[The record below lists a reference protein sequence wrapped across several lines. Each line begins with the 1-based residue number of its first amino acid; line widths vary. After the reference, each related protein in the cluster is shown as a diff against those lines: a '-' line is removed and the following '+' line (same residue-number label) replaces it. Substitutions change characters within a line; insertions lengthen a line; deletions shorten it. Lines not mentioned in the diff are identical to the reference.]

1 MSPGKKRAFVL
12 GAAAALATTA
22 FAAPVG
28 AQDEPSSGGIIV
40 YGDWQPVSQLNPYMT
55 NTVTNFQAT
64 TLVWPPPIDIDTDG
78 NYVPDLLEEVPSA
91 ENGGLVVD
99 EDGDGFTLNLKMKPD
114 LKWSDGMPLTLNDH
128 KWTYDWAVEMLKS
141 GVGCGRCAAF
151 VPLVDP
157 TAGVEEDADGNA
169 VTDVDV
175 LYAPENQ
182 VVESYTISEDGLTA
196 EVRFRQNYAAWRDWL
211 ASYYIIPGQFWGDIA
226 PEDVATT
233 AVPGSPALP
242 EIPASGPFMI
252 SGSSSDGIDYV
263 PNPEYNASDGPY
275 LDGLRYQFYGSK
287 DGMIAAF
294 LAGEIDLALDMTQ
307 ADFPAVSQV
316 DPSIGRAEVDP
327 QWGYEHLDLNF
338 MSTSVGFDDPLVRT
352 AIAHAIDKQKLSEV
366 LFPGAG
372 VEPACSP
379 APPSIWYHTETTCP
393 EYDPDQSMALLEEA
407 GWMNEGGAWVKDVD
421 GDGESETLR
430 LKMCTS
436 SGNPT
441 RLTTLGVVAQDLAAV
456 GINTDIQTEDAASVY
471 FADWADTTPETECS
485 IYRGSY
491 DVALFAWVFTG
502 DLYGDAFY
510 VYHSSQIPSDDNPNG
525 YNNTRIADPDIDAAL
540 DAIGASVD
548 PAFQLEQANVV
559 QQGIIDT
566 VTEIPLYYRSETTG
580 ISNRVGGWEKYN
592 PSTAGA
598 LWDTESWFVQE

>member
-1 MSPGKKRAFVL
+1 M
-12 GAAAALATTA
+12 
-22 FAAPVG
+22 
-28 AQDEPSSGGIIV
+28 GGTIV
-40 YGDWQPVSQLNPYMT
+40 YGDWQAASQLNPYMT

-64 TLVWPPPIDIDTDG
+64 TPVWPAPLDIDTDG
-78 NYVPDLLEEVPSA
+78 NYVPDLLAEIPSL
-91 ENGGLVVD
+91 ENGGLVLD
-99 EDGDGFTLNLKMKPD
+99 EDGDGFTLNLKLKPD
-114 LKWSDGMPLTLNDH
+114 MKWSDGMPLTLNDH
-128 KWTYDWAVEMLKS
+128 KWTNEWAVEMLKS

-151 VPLVDP
+151 VPLVDSSI
-157 TAGVEEDADGNA
+157 EDLE
-169 VTDVDV
+169 V

-182 VVESYTISEDGLTA
+182 VIESYTVSEDGLSA
-196 EVRFRQNYAAWRDWL
+196 EVVFRQNYAAWRDWL
-211 ASYYIIPGQFWGDIA
+211 ASYYIIPPQFWADI
-226 PEDVATT
+226 PYEDVATT

-252 SGSSSDGIDYV
+252 TGSSSDGIDYA

-307 ADFPAVSQV
+307 ADYPAVAQV

-338 MSTSVGFDDPLVRT
+338 MSADVGLDDPLVRT
-352 AIAHAIDKQKLSEV
+352 AIAHAVDKQKLSGV

-379 APPSIWYHTETTCP
+379 APPSIWYRTEVVCP
-393 EYDPDQSMALLEEA
+393 EYDPEKAMALLDEA
-407 GWMNEGGAWVKDVD
+407 GWVD
-421 GDGESETLR
+421 EGDGRAKDGVPLR
-430 LKMCTS
+430 LQMCTS

-456 GINTDIQTEDAASVY
+456 GIPTDIQTEDAASVY
-471 FADWADTTPETECS
+471 FADWADTTPDTQCS
-485 IYRGSY
+485 IYRGTY
-491 DVALFAWVFTG
+491 DIALFAWVFTG
-502 DLYGDAFY
+502 DLYGDSFY
-510 VYHSSQIPSDDNPNG
+510 VYHSTQIPSDANPNG
-525 YNNTRIADPDIDAAL
+525 YNNTRIADPELDAAL
-540 DAIGASVD
+540 DIIGSSVD
-548 PAFQLEQANVV
+548 PDVQLEQANVV
-559 QQGIIDT
+559 QQRVVETI
-566 VTEIPLYYRSETTG
+566 TEIPLYYRSETTG
-580 ISNRVGGWEKYN
+580 IGNRVGGWEKFN